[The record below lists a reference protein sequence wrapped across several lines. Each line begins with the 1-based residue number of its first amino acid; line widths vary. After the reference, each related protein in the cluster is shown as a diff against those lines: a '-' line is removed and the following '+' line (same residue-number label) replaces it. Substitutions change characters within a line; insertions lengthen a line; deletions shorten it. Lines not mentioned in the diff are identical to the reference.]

1 MFLTKG
7 NARTSSTAVSTDHTT
22 WWFPIHE
29 SLITST
35 RIRRHTPYPTA
46 TKRCSRIPTKN
57 QGALDEARQIPS
69 LKLWTICRSFACFAL
84 RTAVSGYRRQR

>member
-1 MFLTKG
+1 MPEPVQLV
-7 NARTSSTAVSTDHTT
+7 RSPDTAIGQLDLRYSWSKTGLLLCGQTRLRVAISTDHTT

-46 TKRCSRIPTKN
+46 TKRCSRIPFS
-57 QGALDEARQIPS
+57 LDDP
-69 LKLWTICRSFACFAL
+69 
-84 RTAVSGYRRQR
+84 TASHLF